1 MVFDPSFLYLS
12 NCIFFPHF
20 SSDLQKIT
28 HSFLNFRDIAFE
40 EFSLLRE
47 SASFEVCFDKR
58 RCRHNIFGPIGEK
71 IVEKILRAHFEE

>member
-1 MVFDPSFLYLS
+1 
-12 NCIFFPHF
+12 
-20 SSDLQKIT
+20 
-28 HSFLNFRDIAFE
+28 LNFRDIAFE

-47 SASFEVCFDKR
+47 SASFEVCLDKR